1 MLGAP
6 LDKRMQLSN
15 WGRRPLVPQQLEYA
29 ALDAHCL
36 VRLYAAFRLDGEG
49 PSEGST
55 TSER

>member
-1 MLGAP
+1 M
-6 LDKRMQLSN
+6 RMSN
-15 WGRRPLVPQQLEYA
+15 WSRRPLVRPQLEYA